1 MKKQKWLSLLAI
13 VVVGLMLFVACTP
26 AEAPA
31 TSAPASAEPAQE
43 SAAGDAQQTQEA
55 SASAAQG
62 EVHEIYQ
69 LMPKLSLAGIVN
81 PYVKDRADIDK
92 AWPKTPANG
101 DKVKIGWSEI
111 NQSSDWFIAVKNSAE
126 AKAKE
131 YGYELEMLIAE
142 DDPQTQSQHIDTFIT
157 QGVDVIVVDPVNS
170 SAPVADIN
178 RAVEAGIPVVCV
190 GAVPEDCAAITT
202 LCSNTFMN
210 GYLTGQY
217 MAEQFQADEPINA
230 TMLVGV
236 MGSSCTESRL
246 CGAVS
251 GILKQRMEAKG
262 TPYASDEDAWLAG
275 YNLFEEIKSNGKG
288 ASTEADFTV
297 AGYGTGSW
305 TIEGGLDA
313 AEDLCTANANM
324 NLMIAENDFMAAGGI
339 KALTSAGMKDQV
351 KVGAVADGT
360 REGLELIK
368 NGDMLCTGFNSG
380 IEQGEWAIDFI
391 HAIFAEGKDCND
403 LPLDS
408 LFTPG
413 VINKDNVDSMYDANL
428 GFYKT
433 QDFQFPKTIEEVK
446 SSAK

>member
-1 MKKQKWLSLLAI
+1 MKMKKWYSLLA
-13 VVVGLMLFVACTP
+13 VVVVALLLMTACTP
-26 AEAPA
+26 AETTATESASASAPA
-31 TSAPASAEPAQE
+31 ETSAGTEASAEESAPASA
-43 SAAGDAQQTQEA
+43 SAETASGD
-55 SASAAQG
+55 
-62 EVHEIYQ
+62 VHEIYQ

-81 PYVKDRADIDK
+81 PYVEDRADLDK
-92 AWPKTPANG
+92 AWPKEPATEG
-101 DKVKIGWSEI
+101 KLKIGWTEI

-126 AKAKE
+126 EKAKE
-131 YGYELEMLIAE
+131 YGYELEFLIAE

-157 QGVDVIVVDPVNS
+157 QGVDIIVVDPVNS

-178 RAVEAGIPVVCV
+178 RAVEAGIPVLCV
-190 GAVPEDCAAITT
+190 GAVPEDCAALTT

-217 MAEQFQADEPINA
+217 MAEQFAADEEINA
-230 TMLVGV
+230 TMIVGV

-275 YNLFEEIKSNGKG
+275 YNGKG
-288 ASTEADFTV
+288 GSDEAGFQVT
-297 AGYGTGSW
+297 GYGTGSW
-305 TIEGGLDA
+305 TIEGGLAA

-339 KALTSAGMKDQV
+339 KALASANMKDQV
-351 KVGAVADGT
+351 KVGSVADGT
-360 REGLELIK
+360 REGLDLIK
-368 NGDMLCTGFNSG
+368 NGDLLCTGLNSG
-380 IEQGEWAIDFI
+380 IEQGGWAIDFI
-391 HAIFAEGKDCND
+391 HAIFEEGKDCSD
-403 LPLDS
+403 LPLES

-413 VINKDNVDSMYDANL
+413 VISKENVDEMYDANI

-433 QDFQFPKTIEEVK
+433 QEFQFPQSIPELKAENK
-446 SSAK
+446 